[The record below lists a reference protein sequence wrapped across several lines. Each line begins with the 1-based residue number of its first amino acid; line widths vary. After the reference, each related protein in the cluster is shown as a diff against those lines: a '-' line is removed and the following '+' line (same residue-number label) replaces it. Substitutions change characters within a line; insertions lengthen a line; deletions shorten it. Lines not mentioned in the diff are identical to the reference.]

1 MTDLETR
8 AMTDA
13 DVDAVS
19 VLYQSGGWDARR
31 SFLVRFLANS
41 ACQSLVGLRD
51 GAVVATGMATVNGPV
66 GWVGSIF
73 VDASLRR
80 QGLGRAM
87 TEEVCA
93 RLDSAG
99 CTTHVLIASEYG
111 RPMYETMGFR
121 IDGWYQI
128 LESFPTRQAPIPSRG
143 KTLRQMRPDDMARVG
158 RLDMRATGE
167 DRSRLLSPLAD
178 TGWLLE
184 DGDKLL
190 GYLISVLP
198 ESAALVAPDPED
210 ALLLLELLRHLGSG
224 LGRDGTVRAMALQR
238 RQPGQEMLERHGWK
252 PTFATPRMS
261 RGRAIEWEP
270 ALIWSLLGFAFG

>member
-1 MTDLETR
+1 
-8 AMTDA
+8 MTDA

-31 SFLVRFLANS
+31 SFVVRFLENP
-41 ACQSLVGLRD
+41 ACQSLVGVRD

-73 VDASLRR
+73 VDTAFRR

-87 TEEVCA
+87 TDEVCA
-93 RLDSAG
+93 RLERAG
-99 CTTHVLIASEYG
+99 CTSQVLIASEYG
-111 RPMYETMGFR
+111 RPMYETMGFE

-128 LESFPTRQAPIPSRG
+128 LESFPTREAPAPPRG
-143 KTLRQMRPDDMARVG
+143 KNLRRMRPDDMERVG
-158 RLDMRATGE
+158 RLDKRATGE
-167 DRSRLLSPLAD
+167 DRSGLLAPLVD

-184 DGDKLL
+184 AGEDLL

-224 LGRDGTVRAMALQR
+224 RDKTVRAMALQG
-238 RQPGQEMLERHGWK
+238 RQPGQELLERHGWN

-261 RGRAIEWEP
+261 RGQAVDWEP
-270 ALIWSLLGFAFG
+270 AFIWSLLGFAFG

>member
-1 MTDLETR
+1 VTDLVIR
-8 AMTDA
+8 AMTTA

-31 SFLVRFLANS
+31 SFLVRFLENP
-41 ACQSLVGLRD
+41 ACQSLVGTSD

-73 VDASLRR
+73 VDAGRR
-80 QGLGRAM
+80 RHGLGRAM
-87 TEEVCA
+87 TDEVCA
-93 RLDSAG
+93 RLEAAG
-99 CTTHVLIASEYG
+99 CTSQVLIASEYG
-111 RPMYETMGFR
+111 RPMYETMGFE

-128 LESFPTRQAPIPSRG
+128 LEAFPARQAPAAAQG
-143 KTLRQMRPDDMARVG
+143 KSLRRMRPDDMARVG
-158 RLDMRATGE
+158 PLDMRATGE

-184 DGDKLL
+184 SGDDLL

-198 ESAALVAPDPED
+198 ESAALVASDRED
-210 ALLLLELLRHLGSG
+210 ALLLLDLLRHLGY
-224 LGRDGTVRAMALQR
+224 RHDKTVRAMTLQG
-238 RQPGQEMLERHGWK
+238 RQPGQDFLERHGWQ
-252 PTFATPRMS
+252 PTFATPRMR
-261 RGRAIEWEP
+261 RGRPIDWEP